1 MKFIYILLLFLSI
14 HSNAQTPNDSSLIS
28 NEKLIELANI
38 KQENLVL
45 NQKILIYQDRE
56 NIFNS
61 KLHNDSL
68 AIIFLT
74 DRVKL
79 YQQFNNQEKKIK
91 WYETKYFGYASGIVT
106 VLVSSFIL
114 KNINE

>member
-1 MKFIYILLLFLSI
+1 MKFLYLLLFI
-14 HSNAQTPNDSSLIS
+14 TTVSNAQTLNDSSLIS

-38 KQENLVL
+38 SQENALL
-45 NQKILIYQDRE
+45 KQKILVYQDRE
-56 NIFNS
+56 VIFNS
-61 KLHNDSL
+61 KIHNDSL

-74 DRVKL
+74 DKVKL

-91 WYETKYFGYASGIVT
+91 WYETKYFSYASGIVT

>member
-1 MKFIYILLLFLSI
+1 MKFLYILLLFTFTY
-14 HSNAQTPNDSSLIS
+14 SNAQTLNDSSLIS

-38 KQENLVL
+38 KQENVVL

-56 NIFNS
+56 DIFNS
-61 KLHNDSL
+61 KIYNDSL
-68 AIIFLT
+68 AITFLT
-74 DRVKL
+74 NKVQL

-91 WYETKYFGYASGIVT
+91 WYETKYFGYASGMIT
-106 VLVSSFIL
+106 VLISSFIL